1 MILTEI
7 HDALVGIEDADSI
20 FYGTA
25 SELPKDKPWDY
36 IVFSRDVLDRK
47 QNKSGY
53 ADVVNVAIV
62 REEFIP
68 DGLAEKVIEAIEAL
82 PGFRLKEGSH
92 KYWYAVKPQ
101 THATVEQ
108 LVLQFT
114 HSRKS

>member
-1 MILTEI
+1 MILTDV
-7 HDALVGIEDADSI
+7 HDALAEIDENI
-20 FYGTA
+20 YYGTA
-25 SELPKDKPWDY
+25 AELPKDEPWNY

-47 QNKSGY
+47 KDKSGF
-53 ADVVNVAIV
+53 ADVLNVAIV

-68 DGLAEKVIEAIEAL
+68 DGLAERVIDAVESLA
-82 PGFRLKEGSH
+82 GFRLKEGSH
-92 KYWYAVKPQ
+92 KYWYAVKPS